1 MDTAQI
7 SFDRLRTWYDDKPWM
22 MERIDRM
29 ESDLDRMRLMTPYA
43 AVNYIRNGIEYE
55 SYLKEY
61 AAYRKLKP
69 EELISI
75 LDELQES
82 ARNFRT
88 YRQWFDHIE
97 EYRKMLEEQK
107 GKTDDGDAVVLST
120 MHSSKGL
127 EFPEVFILDINE
139 EVIPHQK
146 AVLEADIEE
155 ERRLFYVGMTR
166 AKERLHLF
174 YLKERYGRKLDSSRF
189 LEVFD
194 IE

>member
-69 EELISI
+69 G
-75 LDELQES
+75 
-82 ARNFRT
+82 R
-88 YRQWFDHIE
+88 
-97 EYRKMLEEQK
+97 
-107 GKTDDGDAVVLST
+107 
-120 MHSSKGL
+120 
-127 EFPEVFILDINE
+127 
-139 EVIPHQK
+139 
-146 AVLEADIEE
+146 ADIHS
-155 ERRLFYVGMTR
+155 G
-166 AKERLHLF
+166 
-174 YLKERYGRKLDSSRF
+174 
-189 LEVFD
+189 
-194 IE
+194 

>member
-1 MDTAQI
+1 
-7 SFDRLRTWYDDKPWM
+7 
-22 MERIDRM
+22 
-29 ESDLDRMRLMTPYA
+29 
-43 AVNYIRNGIEYE
+43 
-55 SYLKEY
+55 
-61 AAYRKLKP
+61 
-69 EELISI
+69 
-75 LDELQES
+75 
-82 ARNFRT
+82 
-88 YRQWFDHIE
+88 
-97 EYRKMLEEQK
+97 MLEEQK

-174 YLKERYGRKLDSSRF
+174 YLKERYGRKLDLSRF